1 MEVVLLKRLGCRDVG
16 GDCDFVA
23 TGETA
28 EEVKMALFV
37 HAQKAHKDMLAS
49 MSPEELNK
57 IAQKMDEILSKQ

>member
-1 MEVVLLKRLGCRDVG
+1 VG